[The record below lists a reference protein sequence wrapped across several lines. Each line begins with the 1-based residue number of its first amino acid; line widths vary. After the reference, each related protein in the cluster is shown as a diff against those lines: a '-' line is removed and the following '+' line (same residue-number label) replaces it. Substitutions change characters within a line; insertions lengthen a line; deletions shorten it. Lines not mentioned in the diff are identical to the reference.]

1 MQNSSNQPNSQFWG
15 TGIEL
20 LEIRNSLDPIGAKG
34 LVETLGRRLF
44 GLKFDYSL
52 VEFRG
57 LNLPVTIVDNETG
70 ISFMV
75 TPYQH
80 LITEDGYG
88 NSV

>member
-20 LEIRNSLDPIGAKG
+20 LEIRNSLDPIEARL

-57 LNLPVTIVDNETG
+57 LNLPITLVDNETG
-70 ISFMV
+70 SNLIV
-75 TPYQH
+75 TPYWH
-80 LITEDGYG
+80 LMTEDGYG
-88 NSV
+88 NHI